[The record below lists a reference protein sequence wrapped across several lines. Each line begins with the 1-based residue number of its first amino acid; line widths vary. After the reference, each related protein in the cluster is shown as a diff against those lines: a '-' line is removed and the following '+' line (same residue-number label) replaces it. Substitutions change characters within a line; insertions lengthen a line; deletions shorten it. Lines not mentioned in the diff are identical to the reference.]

1 MEGVSRDLSLC
12 RAILRGSQII
22 AVVHPGQE
30 RPACDGND
38 AHDALPAKVGKEV
51 LLEGWLYA
59 RRSSGKLEFLQVRDG
74 SGVVQCVASKAD
86 LPEDIFARAAAVSQE
101 AAIRVRGLVRE
112 DRRAPSGVELTLTG
126 LEVVGESHEY
136 PITPKEHGT
145 PFLLDHRHLWIRSQR
160 QHAILK
166 IRHTLVDACRGFLNR
181 EGFTLADAPIFTPN
195 PCEGTTTLFET
206 GYFDEKA
213 YLTQSG
219 QLYNEATAMAFGRSH
234 ASPTPRGKSKTW
246 RHLIEF

>member
-1 MEGVSRDLSLC
+1 
-12 RAILRGSQII
+12 
-22 AVVHPGQE
+22 
-30 RPACDGND
+30 
-38 AHDALPAKVGKEV
+38 V